1 MEYSDR
7 ISGVFAALLTPR
19 DSYGNV
25 DLDSYRHQ
33 IFHLN
38 RTALAGYA
46 VNGATGEFPISTAK
60 ELEDLLNATREDAP
74 DAQLLCGIGGGT
86 LKSVLCH
93 GRIAEAANVSAV
105 LLPMPAFF
113 PYRQD
118 DLLSFV
124 SAVAS
129 DLDLPILLY
138 NIPQFTSGLDI
149 DTVLSL
155 LEKHPN
161 IVGIKDSSGSLE
173 IVRTI
178 TAARLPRAR
187 LIGNDSAL
195 ASALN
200 EKVCDGVISGVACAL
215 PELMLSLYT
224 AIEGSEQFQQA
235 EKLLNEF
242 ISQISVLPT
251 PWGLKVASALRG
263 FSQETYPFPLSAQ
276 RQLEIAELRNW
287 FKSWYQKT
295 LTQ

>member
-1 MEYSDR
+1 MDYLNR

-19 DSYGNV
+19 DSDGNV

-33 IFHLN
+33 VFHLN

-46 VNGATGEFPISTAK
+46 LNGATGEFPTSTEK
-60 ELEDLLNATREDAP
+60 ELENLLNATREEAP
-74 DAQLLCGIGGGT
+74 DAQLLCGIGAGS
-86 LKSVLCH
+86 LRSVLCR
-93 GRIAEAANVSAV
+93 GRIAEAANATAV
-105 LLPMPAFF
+105 LLPMPSFF

-118 DLLSFV
+118 DLFSFV

-129 DLDLPILLY
+129 DLNLPILLY
-138 NIPQFTSGLDI
+138 NLPQFTSGLDI
-149 DTVLSL
+149 DTILSL
-155 LEKHPN
+155 FEKHPN

-178 TAARLPRAR
+178 TAARLPNAR

-195 ASALN
+195 ASALK
-200 EKVCDGVISGVACAL
+200 EKVCDGVISGVACVL
-215 PELMLSLYT
+215 PELILSLYT
-224 AIEGSEQFQQA
+224 ATEGSEQFQQA

-242 ISQISVLPT
+242 ISRISVLPT
-251 PWGLKVASALRG
+251 PWGLKVASAVRG

-276 RQLEIAELRNW
+276 RQLEIAGLRSW
-287 FKSWYQKT
+287 FKSWYQQT